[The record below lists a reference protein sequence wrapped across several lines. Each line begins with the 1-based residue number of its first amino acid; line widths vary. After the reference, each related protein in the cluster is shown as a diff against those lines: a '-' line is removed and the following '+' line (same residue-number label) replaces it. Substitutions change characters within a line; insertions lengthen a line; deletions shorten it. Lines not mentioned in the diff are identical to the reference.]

1 MIRQT
6 TILRV
11 ARRLAA
17 VAALSF
23 LMAAIALGS
32 AGIIAI
38 WSHPP
43 GTSARAELT
52 WHEDQA
58 LRSQLNGSQ
67 ADLEAIAA
75 DTDRLAVLARG
86 AVGALT
92 ADDQAPFSDSLAE
105 GARLAVSIE
114 TASDQLRASLTTL
127 PGGAATDSMTFG
139 LDVLARRSGLLT
151 AIDATSGLARSWATL
166 TVDGLQASRLISLLG
181 VHDTTVAAA
190 AAKGRSADYESAVA
204 TLDEALARL
213 DAAVEIRNQLANVSD
228 VTTLDEWVTRN
239 RTYDEALKRL
249 YLALGDSGGSVTDA
263 VRDAY
268 RDEGLARAG
277 LPPDTKGLV
286 VILADIGRGG
296 LNQAVIAIDQ
306 ARARLTLALQALS

>member
-6 TILRV
+6 TILRL
-11 ARRLAA
+11 ARRLASIATFSLVMA
-17 VAALSF
+17 V
-23 LMAAIALGS
+23 IALGS
-32 AGIIAI
+32 AGVIAI

-52 WHEDQA
+52 WHEDQV
-58 LRSQLNGSQ
+58 LGSQLNGAQ

-92 ADDQAPFSDSLAE
+92 ADDQGPFGESLAE
-105 GARLAVSIE
+105 GTRLAVSIE
-114 TASDQLRASLTTL
+114 SASDELRASLTTL
-127 PGGAATDSMTFG
+127 PGGAATDTMTFG
-139 LDVLARRSGLLT
+139 LDVLARRSGLLS

-166 TVDGLQASRLISLLG
+166 TVGSLQASRLISLLG
-181 VHDTTVAAA
+181 VHDTSVAAA
-190 AAKGRSADYESAVA
+190 AAEGRAADYESALA
-204 TLDEALARL
+204 TLDDALARL
-213 DAAVEIRNQLANVSD
+213 DAAVEIRNQLANTSD
-228 VTTLDEWVTRN
+228 VTTLDEWVARN

-249 YLALGDSGGSVTDA
+249 YVALGDSGGAVTDA

-277 LPPDTKGLV
+277 LPPDPRGLV

-306 ARARLTLALQALS
+306 ARARLTVALEALS